1 MANIKIQDVAQRIQ
15 YTATASQTEF
25 AIPFP
30 FFENSDIVFYQGETL
45 LVQGTGT
52 DEYAVA
58 GANTASGGT
67 ATLVTGAIASDVIT
81 ISGATPIDRTSIYSA
96 TISNLTGSDLNND
109 FNRDIVISKQI
120 ETTQEL
126 LQMQYAPY
134 TEVSQDP
141 TVTVDRWLPKL
152 GANQVWAMNAGVTEI
167 VPYDLSATGGLV
179 NTVVGTANQID
190 VDSTDGT
197 NPVLSLSSTLIAPGT
212 IQSGN
217 IKVNGNTITSE
228 DTNGDVNLT
237 PNGTGDLV
245 LDSVKWP
252 QADGTVNQVL
262 TTDGAGNTSWV
273 DTGSGGGGGNVGD
286 FVDFGGTSL
295 PAGCLLRDGAA
306 VSRTTYSALFA
317 VISTTWGA
325 GDGSTTFNLPN
336 SERSVSVGSGGTGT
350 ATLGNSVGDTGGSET
365 HTLTTAEMPAHIHPN
380 VIAGVGGGDSLVSGS
395 GTAVGGNTGSTGG
408 DTAHTIMQPSLVM
421 LPCIRY
427 EAVAATVAVAA
438 TQAQMESA
446 SSSTIFSAPAVQ
458 QYHPSA
464 AKGWV
469 YYNQLTGPSVVA
481 SYNVTSV
488 TDNGVGI
495 YTVNWATDF
504 SDANYSAVAT
514 CPSAGGGNNLI
525 GVGSTARA
533 AGTSQFTVIQLT
545 SQIDLNSHSVVA
557 YGEQV

>member
-30 FFENSDIVFYQGETL
+30 FFESSDIVFYQGETL

-67 ATLVTGAIASDVIT
+67 ATLVTGATTGDIIT

-126 LQMQYAPY
+126 LQVQYAPY

-179 NTVVGTANQID
+179 NTVVGTDNQID

-228 DTNGDVNLT
+228 DTNGNMNLT

-245 LDSVKWP
+245 LDGLKWP
-252 QADGTVNQVL
+252 QADGTANQVIE
-262 TTDGAGNTSWV
+262 TDGAGQLAFSTI
-273 DTGSGGGGGNVGD
+273 TGQ
-286 FVDFGGTSL
+286 T
-295 PAGCLLRDGAA
+295 
-306 VSRTTYSALFA
+306 
-317 VISTTWGA
+317 
-325 GDGSTTFNLPN
+325 
-336 SERSVSVGSGGTGT
+336 
-350 ATLGNSVGDTGGSET
+350 
-365 HTLTTAEMPAHIHPN
+365 
-380 VIAGVGGGDSLVSGS
+380 
-395 GTAVGGNTGSTGG
+395 
-408 DTAHTIMQPSLVM
+408 
-421 LPCIRY
+421 
-427 EAVAATVAVAA
+427 AA
-438 TQAQMESA
+438 TQSDMETA
-446 SSSTIFSAPAVQ
+446 TSTTVFSAPGVQ
-458 QYHPSA
+458 EFHPGHP
-464 AKGWV
+464 KGWV
-469 YYNQLTGPSVVA
+469 IYNQVTPGIGA

-488 TDNGVGI
+488 TDSATGVFI
-495 YTVNWATDF
+495 VNWTTDF
-504 SDANYSAVAT
+504 SSIEYSAIAT
-514 CPSAGGGNNLI
+514 TQGAGGGNNLV
-525 GVGSTARA
+525 GVGQVGAK
-533 AGTSQFTVIQLT
+533 TVGATTFGCIQLT
-545 SQIDLNSHSVVA
+545 AQIDRVYNNVIA
-557 YGEQV
+557 CGDQ